1 MAKLYKIFVSHSW
14 THVNDLKLLK
24 NLLESRGYFNVEFT
38 EFPPTDSINSTNT
51 YYVRQRIAERISASN
66 IVIGIAGIYASYSDW
81 MRWELDKAIE
91 KRIPVIGV
99 IPRGMCRF
107 PLLLV
112 AEQMRLFAGT
122 RKVLLLQYESM
133 QNNIID

>member
-38 EFPPTDSINSTNT
+38 EFPPTDYINSTNT

-66 IVIGIAGIYASYSDW
+66 IVIGIADLNLGKLIQQTVDQLRY
-81 MRWELDKAIE
+81 
-91 KRIPVIGV
+91 
-99 IPRGMCRF
+99 F
-107 PLLLV
+107 T
-112 AEQMRLFAGT
+112 AG
-122 RKVLLLQYESM
+122 QF
-133 QNNIID
+133 